1 MPKEKD
7 SLDFVISV
15 REIAIE
21 NKFGIYGQDENEQG
35 KTLSSILRIEG
46 SVVPSKPLDAI
57 MLTLDEHLDQ
67 AFDIVKR
74 AVERASEEEAEPSV
88 EEEEGKGW

>member
-15 REIAIE
+15 RDIAIE
-21 NKFGIYGQDENEQG
+21 NKFGIYGQDETEQG

-46 SVVPSKPLDAI
+46 SVVPNKPLDAI
-57 MLTLDEHLDQ
+57 MLRLDEHLDQ

-74 AVERASEEEAEPSV
+74 AVARASK
-88 EEEEGKGW
+88 EEGKGW

>member
-7 SLDFVISV
+7 ALDFVISV
-15 REIAIE
+15 KDITIE

-35 KTLSSILRIEG
+35 KTLSSTLRIEG
-46 SVVPSKPLDAI
+46 SVVPNKPLDAI

-67 AFDIVKR
+67 AFDAVRR
-74 AVERASEEEAEPSV
+74 AVERASKESP
-88 EEEEGKGW
+88 EEEGKGW